1 MENFVPAEAKAAQG
15 VIENIFTDAVA
26 GIYLFG
32 SAVVGGLKI
41 RSDVDVLVALNRYT
55 TFAERKELVSKLMG
69 ISGRIGN
76 ADAVKPLELTVV
88 SIPAVVPWRFPP
100 SAEFIYGEWL
110 RNEFENGG
118 ARLAVRH

>member
-88 SIPAVVPWRFPP
+88 PWRFPP